1 MIYDIRDLDDTGQ
14 RLRVSFAKAGNYW
27 NTFAQDFF
35 RIRDE
40 FAAGKYGSD
49 WTFARWLALKAGLF
63 EESTLAMLRA
73 HESALA
79 AAERVQVRAAQEEKR
94 RDRAIAA
101 AINKTAAINKRAA
114 RALRQQDKKK
124 AAAARAEA
132 KARAAATAG
141 RRGRTLRMRAW
152 LTRNPPQDL
161 ECARLLNLCAG
172 TTDPAELGGLYV
184 ELRQRIRTHRIG
196 RNPHGDHWSW
206 RTWIDVY
213 IEHSPSGH
221 LKRSYEAVMDCI
233 VRYKASS
240 ENLTSEETPPN
251 GHGEPF
257 RARPIIPQHDHG

>member
-73 HESALA
+73 HEGALA
-79 AAERVQVRAAQEEKR
+79 AAERAQVRAAQDEKR

-101 AINKTAAINKRAA
+101 AINQTAAINKRAA
-114 RALRQQDKKK
+114 ATLRQQDKQRAV
-124 AAAARAEA
+124 AAKAEA
-132 KARAAATAG
+132 KARTAATAG
-141 RRGRTLRMRAW
+141 RRGRTKRMRAW
-152 LTRNPPQDL
+152 LMRNPPQDL

-172 TTDPAELGGLYV
+172 TTDPAELGRLYA
-184 ELRQRIRTHRIG
+184 ELRERIRTHRIG
-196 RNPHGDHWSW
+196 RNPHGDPWSW
-206 RTWIDVY
+206 RTWVDVY
-213 IEHSPSGH
+213 IEHSPNGR
-221 LKRSYEAVMDCI
+221 LKRCYDAVMDCI
-233 VRYKASS
+233 LRHKAS
-240 ENLTSEETPPN
+240 ENLTSENPPPIR
-251 GHGEPF
+251 HGEP
-257 RARPIIPQHDHG
+257 IPRHGQV